1 MKPASS
7 VRSMLGTRA
16 WKHSAMRTLALG
28 AALVATVTSATAQTG
43 AAGWGYHRFNS
54 AWKQESFVA
63 IDAAGNTTVAR
74 RADGRIFVWGKDTG
88 HADLSSE
95 FTYVDM
101 SVGWGHLVGLT
112 TSGWMICSGLGT
124 PPCANL
130 FPAPGTTFTSVAV
143 GSDHFVALQNNGVVQ
158 CGGQNF
164 DGATDVPPGLLATQ
178 VDAGNQFTLALRTNG
193 TIWAWGAY
201 LEGQLFVPSLPPG
214 VTYVALSAGEKHAAA
229 RRSDGSVVCW
239 GNNLYGQCNVP
250 TLPPGV
256 TFVDVAAGGKLTVAA
271 CSDGLV
277 RCWGQVPPAPNPPS
291 GTTFVEVAA
300 GDRHC
305 VARASDGRVV
315 CWGDNS
321 AVQCNVPDIAAGL
334 EFEQVEP
341 SQGYSYVALLSDGS
355 VMNFGGAFQPPP
367 VPPLPPGTRY
377 LTLSSQGTHV
387 AALRSDGVAVCWGDN
402 SQGQS
407 NVVSLP
413 PGLSYVEVAAG
424 TWFTAARRSDG
435 AVICWGQNTYGECN
449 VPTLPPGV
457 QFTRLSAGA
466 WHTAAL
472 CSDGLIRCWGRN
484 DTGQCNVPPLPPGLS
499 YVDAGASTY
508 HTLGLLSDGAVV
520 SWGQSTFNYQ
530 LPAATAGRRYV
541 DVESGSFSNLGLLD
555 DGTVESRFNFPY
567 YSARPPTL
575 PTGSD
580 WIRASARG
588 DRFTGVFERT
598 GFVTG
603 YCTAGV
609 TTRGCVPVISA
620 NGVPSATLTEP
631 FTITI
636 DGADGDAPGIIGY
649 GINNAGF
656 MPTPWGNS
664 SSYICVRP
672 PIQRTPVLSGGI
684 GWPCGARRV
693 LNWTDYM
700 ASNPAALG
708 QPLSAGL
715 NVYAQGWFRDS
726 LSPVGAVRTS
736 AIQFVVQP

>member
-1 MKPASS
+1 M
-7 VRSMLGTRA
+7 
-16 WKHSAMRTLALG
+16 
-28 AALVATVTSATAQTG
+28 TSATAQKG
-43 AAGWGYHRFNS
+43 AAGWGYIRFNS
-54 AWKQESFVA
+54 AWKQESFAA

-74 RADGRIFVWGKDTG
+74 RADGRVVVWGRDTG
-88 HADLSSE
+88 QADLPSE
-95 FTYVDM
+95 FTYVQV
-101 SVGWGHLVGLT
+101 SAGWSHLVGLT
-112 TSGWMICSGLGT
+112 SSGLMMCSGAGT

-130 FPAPGTTFTSVAV
+130 VPAPGATFTSVAA
-143 GSDHFVALQNNGVVQ
+143 GRDHFVALQNNGVVR
-158 CGGQNF
+158 CAGQNTY
-164 DGATDVPPGLLATQ
+164 GATNVPAGLFATA
-178 VDAGNQFTLALRTNG
+178 VDAGDQFTLALRTDG
-193 TIWAWGAY
+193 TIAAWGTSLA
-201 LEGQLFVPSLPPG
+201 GQTFVPPLPPG
-214 VTYVALSAGEKHAAA
+214 LTYVAISAGEIHSAA

-239 GNNLYGQCNVP
+239 GNNFYGQCNVP

-256 TFVDVAAGGKLTVAA
+256 TFVDVAAGGEFTVAA

-277 RCWGQVPPAPNPPS
+277 RCWGQAPPAPNPPS
-291 GTTFVEVAA
+291 GTIFVEVAA
-300 GDRHC
+300 GERHG
-305 VARASDGRVV
+305 VARANDGRVV
-315 CWGDNS
+315 CWGENS
-321 AVQCNVPDIAAGL
+321 SVQCNIPDPAPGL
-334 EFEQVEP
+334 EFEQVAIANY
-341 SQGYSYVALLSDGS
+341 YSYVGLLSDGT
-355 VMNFGGAFQPPP
+355 VMSFGGASQPS

-377 LTLSSQGTHV
+377 LTISSQGTHV

-457 QFTRLSAGA
+457 QFTRLFAGV

-484 DTGQCNVPPLPPGLS
+484 NTGQCNVPLPPAGRT
-499 YVDAGASTY
+499 YVDAGAGTL
-508 HTLGLLSDGAVV
+508 HTLGLLSDGTVV
-520 SWGQSTFNYQ
+520 SWGQVASNYQ
-530 LPAATAGRRYV
+530 LPATTAGRRYV
-541 DVESGSFSNLGLLD
+541 DVEAGLFSSLGLLD
-555 DGTVESRFNFPY
+555 DGTVESRYGFPY
-567 YSARPPTL
+567 FSARPPIL
-575 PTGSD
+575 PTGSN

-609 TTRGCVPVISA
+609 SIRGCVPVISG
-620 NGVPSATLTEP
+620 NGVPSATSTAP

-636 DGADGDAPGIIGY
+636 DGADGGARGLVVY

-656 MPTPWGNS
+656 VPTPWANS
-664 SSYICVRP
+664 NSYKCVRP
-672 PIQRTPVLSGGI
+672 PIQCTPVLFGG
-684 GWPCGARRV
+684 GLGGTCGARLV

-708 QPLSAGL
+708 HPLSAGL
-715 NVYAQGWFRDS
+715 NVYAQGWCRDS
-726 LSPVGAVRTS
+726 LSPAGAVRTR

>member
-1 MKPASS
+1 MGS
-7 VRSMLGTRA
+7 
-16 WKHSAMRTLALG
+16 LALG
-28 AALVATVTSATAQTG
+28 VVLVATATSAMAQKE
-43 AAGWGYHRFNS
+43 AAGWGYFRFNS

-63 IDAAGNTTVAR
+63 IDAAGKTTVAR
-74 RADGRIFVWGKDTG
+74 RADGRIVVWGKDNG
-88 HADLSSE
+88 HANLASE

-101 SVGWGHLVGLT
+101 SAGWSHLVGLT
-112 TSGWMICSGLGT
+112 SSGLMKCSGPGI

-130 FPAPGTTFTSVAV
+130 IPALGTTFTDVAA
-143 GSDHFVALQNNGVVQ
+143 GGDHFVALQNDGIVQ
-158 CGGQNF
+158 CAGQNNY
-164 DGATDVPPGLLATQ
+164 GATDVPAGLLATA
-178 VDAGNQFTLALRTNG
+178 VDAGNQFTLALRTDG
-193 TIWAWGAY
+193 TIAAWGAS
-201 LEGQLFVPSLPPG
+201 LNAQTLVPSLPPG
-214 VTYVALSAGEKHAAA
+214 LTYVEISAGEMHSAA

-239 GNNLYGQCNVP
+239 GDNLYGQCAVP
-250 TLPPGV
+250 ALPPGV
-256 TFVDVAAGGKLTVAA
+256 TFVDVAAGGTFTVAA

-277 RCWGQVPPAPNPPS
+277 RCWGLVPPAPNPPS
-291 GTTFVEVAA
+291 GTIFVEVAA
-300 GDRHC
+300 GDRHG

-321 AVQCNVPDIAAGL
+321 AVQCNVPDPAPGL
-334 EFEQVEP
+334 EFEQVAIA
-341 SQGYSYVALLSDGS
+341 QNYSYVGLLSDGT
-355 VMNFGGAFQPPP
+355 VMRWGASAPS
-367 VPPLPPGTRY
+367 VPPLLPGTRY
-377 LTLSSQGTHV
+377 LTISSLGTHV

-449 VPTLPPGV
+449 VPALPPGV
-457 QFTRLSAGA
+457 QFTRLFAGV

-472 CSDGLIRCWGRN
+472 CSDGLVRCWGRN
-484 DTGQCNVPPLPPGLS
+484 DTGQCNVPSPPAGLS
-499 YVDAGASTY
+499 YLDAGAGSL
-508 HTLGLLSDGAVV
+508 HTLGLLSDGTVV
-520 SWGQSTFNYQ
+520 SWGQVASNYK

-541 DVESGSFSNLGLLD
+541 DVDAGLYSSLGLLD
-555 DGTVESRFNFPY
+555 DGTVESRYGFPY
-567 YSARPPTL
+567 FSARPPLL

-580 WIRASARG
+580 WIHAIARG

-609 TTRGCVPVISA
+609 TTRGCVPVISG
-620 NGVPSATLTEP
+620 NGLPSATSTEP

-636 DGADGDAPGIIGY
+636 DGADGGAPGLISY

-656 MPTPWGNS
+656 VPTPWGNS
-664 SSYICVRP
+664 SSYACVRP
-672 PIQRTPVLSGGI
+672 PIQRTPLLSGG
-684 GWPCGARRV
+684 GNAGTCGARLV

-715 NVYAQGWFRDS
+715 NVYAQGWCRDWLS
-726 LSPVGAVRTS
+726 LAGAVRTN